1 MFFLL
6 ENTLV
11 VWILEHF
18 CTFAFFPKMA
28 SGAAVAPTVLG
39 PRTSDFHMAGVFEK
53 LSAWAFR
60 IRAQTWNPT
69 SWGRE
74 IGPGV
79 PARRIRPKLGALQGQ
94 NFLTWCDRHKQLFFP
109 ESLSPKLVN
118 EHICQKMATYCCFY
132 TPWWSFFGVFSK
144 SGFLQFFA
152 NAGSGRGMIPGL
164 RVSSERASL
173 GLSESVLKPEIGPL
187 VAEIWR
193 FQFSHFGPFWNGV
206 GAKKFDRAQLLN
218 QSTYKLKTWIRM
230 KLSTSTTKLSKNIL
244 ENSMWKTVLGLQSGF
259 WNAPHRAPLGQL
271 CHFTAFQP
279 NLRIQYPGRG
289 FLAYGISSQEIPCIW
304 SLVWF
309 CPRMSIST
317 KRWKIGQKKRVFGLK
332 HTHCELFS
340 RMWVIRLSI
349 GTIVDIFL
357 GYVGRRV
364 IGCRELGPCDIGF
377 FAIFYY

>member
-1 MFFLL
+1 MFLL
-6 ENTLV
+6 PENTLV

-18 CTFAFFPKMA
+18 CTFAFFPRMA

-60 IRAQTWNPT
+60 IRAQTWNPM

-109 ESLSPKLVN
+109 ESLSLKLVN
-118 EHICQKMATYCCFY
+118 EHICQKMATCCCFY

-218 QSTYKLKTWIRM
+218 QSTY
-230 KLSTSTTKLSKNIL
+230 
-244 ENSMWKTVLGLQSGF
+244 
-259 WNAPHRAPLGQL
+259 
-271 CHFTAFQP
+271 
-279 NLRIQYPGRG
+279 
-289 FLAYGISSQEIPCIW
+289 
-304 SLVWF
+304 
-309 CPRMSIST
+309 
-317 KRWKIGQKKRVFGLK
+317 
-332 HTHCELFS
+332 
-340 RMWVIRLSI
+340 
-349 GTIVDIFL
+349 
-357 GYVGRRV
+357 
-364 IGCRELGPCDIGF
+364 
-377 FAIFYY
+377 